1 MKLKISSRKFQ
12 NLKSLGEDRLHEID
26 SRLISGEPCS
36 AIARTIQTEWGK
48 LKDIKPESLKKTLER
63 YRETELRERTL
74 ARIAEAQRGQ
84 SIKTVQKRLN
94 ALEEMEELVKKQVLV
109 FDKVLMRES
118 QLPEG
123 IVLKDRRDEAR
134 LLKDM
139 LVDLGRLQLET
150 GLLARAPKTIKGH
163 MTSPTGEVRQFEW
176 TEEQEELYRAIE
188 AAECHAEEGA

>member
-1 MKLKISSRKFQ
+1 MKLKITSNKFQ

-26 SRLISGEPCS
+26 SRLVSGEPCS
-36 AIARTIQTEWGK
+36 VIAQTIQNEWGK
-48 LKDIKPESLKKTLER
+48 LKDIKPASLKKTLER

-84 SIKTVQKRLN
+84 AIKTVQKRLN

-139 LVDLGRLQLET
+139 IVDLGRLQLET

-163 MTSPTGEVRQFEW
+163 MTSPDGEVRQFEW

-188 AAECHAEEGA
+188 AAESHAEEGA